1 MKQSVGEMK
10 QLVGEMKQFVGEMK
24 QIWWGNEAKW
34 WANEAKSDGEM
45 PHRQSEITPT
55 KSIGVID
62 QIPKEGWF
70 SLCRHAPVNLTCQP
84 HECMHLRGWPA
95 CIGDVD
101 CPIRWSKK
109 ASWPKKMRK
118 KKRGDVVDIDWT
130 PIDMDEYLIKTVR
143 SWPHFKYTA
152 DKFYRESGLHYYL
165 LYLFKQAI

>member
-1 MKQSVGEMK
+1 MSVYYTQCLHEVD
-10 QLVGEMKQFVGEMK
+10 QCAFVRLTIDCK
-24 QIWWGNEAKW
+24 LLSRPAFV
-34 WANEAKSDGEM
+34 
-45 PHRQSEITPT
+45 RLT

-130 PIDMDEYLIKTVR
+130 PIDMDEYLNKTVR

-152 DKFYRESGLHYYL
+152 DKFFRESGLHYYL